1 MRVTTEIDTAG
12 QVKQPTPHA
21 LHDIEVT
28 FGSKL
33 RIHIICNNKDDIEDV
48 DQALLESI
56 TPCETHL
63 GVFFTSMVPKSSEM
77 GSRVGSICM
86 YFRKGSLE
94 DCDEHEKKL
103 DGRAL
108 IFAARGFGRLG
119 YTFPSN
125 VCLDEVL
132 SFLYDL
138 ICVRRGNATNGAA
151 RFLNSASRLKS
162 DAADRPQHKPG
173 GASIQLIFKLYR
185 ASGCRALE
193 NERKTENPTRLPF
206 NIYIMCN
213 EERAAPGQYFQPK
226 TPPSLKGNCRIEET
240 HDLERSG
247 TETPVKQK
255 EDHTADDLTLH
266 KCEHIRAA
274 TCQNLTSI
282 AFACWG
288 NVKDLPGYNI
298 AQHITALQVCRLLFC
313 AKECKASHDKT
324 LPEPCIKCI
333 SETLMKKQLEDG
345 LKWAISE
352 TESLLSLP
360 LSPQLEIHDRMTSC
374 ETELNI
380 QPFDFDKDKKPLFT
394 SHKQVIATLKVVP
407 AFNLEEKDYG
417 VVREAPEAQFI
428 YVVACMLVSNHSPP
442 KDLQQDTLVKFFDQ
456 FIRWLDHKS

>member
-12 QVKQPTPHA
+12 QVKQPLPHA
-21 LHDIEVT
+21 PHDIQVT
-28 FGSKL
+28 PGSKL

-94 DCDEHEKKL
+94 DCDEHDKKL
-103 DGRAL
+103 DGHAL

-132 SFLYDL
+132 SFLSDL

-173 GASIQLIFKLYR
+173 GASIQLIFKWYR

-206 NIYIMCN
+206 KIYIMCN
-213 EERAAPGQYFQPK
+213 EKRAVPDLYVQPK
-226 TPPSLKGNCRIEET
+226 PPLSLKGKCEIGET

-247 TETPVKQK
+247 AETPVKQK
-255 EDHTADDLTLH
+255 EDHTEDDPTLH

-282 AFACWG
+282 AFAWWG

-298 AQHITALQVCRLLFC
+298 TQHTIAVRACYLLFL

-333 SETLMKKQLEDG
+333 SETFMKKQLEDG
-345 LKWAISE
+345 LEWAISE

-360 LSPQLEIHDRMTSC
+360 LSPQLEIHDRMASC
-374 ETELNI
+374 EKELNI
-380 QPFDFDKDKKPLFT
+380 QSLNYEEKPLF
-394 SHKQVIATLKVVP
+394 SHKQVIATLKVMP
-407 AFNLEEKDYG
+407 AFNLEKDYG
-417 VVREAPEAQFI
+417 VVRETPEAQFI
-428 YVVACMLVSNHSPP
+428 YVVACVLVSNYSPP
-442 KDLQQDTLVKFFDQ
+442 KDLQQNNLDKIFDP
-456 FIRWLDHKS
+456 FIRRLALVE

>member
-12 QVKQPTPHA
+12 QVKQPLPHA
-21 LHDIEVT
+21 PHDIQVT
-28 FGSKL
+28 PGSKL
-33 RIHIICNNKDDIEDV
+33 RIDIIWNNEDDVEDV
-48 DQALLESI
+48 NQALFESI

-63 GVFFTSMVPKSSEM
+63 GAFFTSMVPKSSEM
-77 GSRVGSICM
+77 VSRVGNIYM
-86 YFRKGSLE
+86 YFRKGALE
-94 DCDEHEKKL
+94 DCEEHDKKL
-103 DGRAL
+103 DGYAL
-108 IFAARGFGRLG
+108 IFAARGSGRLG

-151 RFLNSASRLKS
+151 SILNLASRLKS

-173 GASIQLIFKLYR
+173 GAAIQLIFKWYR

-213 EERAAPGQYFQPK
+213 EKRAVPGLYVQPK
-226 TPPSLKGNCRIEET
+226 TPLSLKGKCEIGET

-255 EDHTADDLTLH
+255 EDHTEDDLTLH

-298 AQHITALQVCRLLFC
+298 TQHTIAVRASYLLFR

-333 SETLMKKQLEDG
+333 SETFMKKQLEDG
-345 LKWAISE
+345 LEWAISE

-360 LSPQLEIHDRMTSC
+360 LSPQLEIHDRMASC
-374 ETELNI
+374 EKELNI
-380 QPFDFDKDKKPLFT
+380 QPFNYEEKPLFT
-394 SHKQVIATLKVVP
+394 SHKQVIATLKVMP

-417 VVREAPEAQFI
+417 VVRETPEAQFI
-428 YVVACMLVSNHSPP
+428 YVVACVLVLNHSPP
-442 KDLQQDTLVKFFDQ
+442 KDLRQDKLVKIFDP
-456 FIRWLDHKS
+456 FIKRLALVE